1 MADTADERDADQRR
15 AEQRGAEP
23 RPAEERAA
31 DQEGA
36 EPGRAEK
43 RGADERSGHVTATEA
58 GATTEQRYTAQ
69 RDREASRSLLRN
81 LIWLVG
87 LGALVIGLLL
97 AVPGLRDVGH
107 TVSNM
112 SLSWL
117 IAGVALEILS
127 CAGYILC
134 FLQVF
139 DRAPVRLGARVALT
153 ELAFNSAVSLGG
165 VGSVAVGA
173 WLLVERGGDP
183 KQVAE
188 RSGVLFLLT
197 TAINVLTLIA
207 AGFLL
212 WIGVLPGNR
221 NPWLS
226 LFPAAFCTVAFL
238 VVLAI
243 PRYSE
248 RLAARRRPGKLR
260 TLLEETAITIRLTEQ
275 VLFAWDWRIIGAIA
289 YLWCDIA
296 VLGVC
301 FAAAGAVPPIAVLV
315 LAYQIGYLSN
325 VIPVP
330 GGIGVL
336 DGSLVG
342 MFALYGGTA
351 ASLATAATVVYHAIS
366 LWVPA
371 LWGTIAFLIL
381 QRSRDR
387 PITLRPPRSERRAL
401 KRRRKQAAGGD

>member
-1 MADTADERDADQRR
+1 MAEPADDSRPADDTRGDRDDHGETPDSGSGANAGSGDRDSSVSPDGADAERRQAQERYVAERDAQ
-15 AEQRGAEP
+15 
-23 RPAEERAA
+23 
-31 DQEGA
+31 
-36 EPGRAEK
+36 
-43 RGADERSGHVTATEA
+43 
-58 GATTEQRYTAQ
+58 
-69 RDREASRSLLRN
+69 ASRSLWRN
-81 LIWLVG
+81 LI
-87 LGALVIGLLL
+87 ALIALIALAVGLLL
-97 AVPGLRDVGH
+97 AVPGLR
-107 TVSNM
+107 TVAHQVSRMNIYWV
-112 SLSWL
+112 L
-117 IAGVALEILS
+117 AGILLEILS
-127 CAGYILC
+127 CAGYILA

-139 DRAPVRLGARVALT
+139 ERSPVRLGARVALT

-183 KQVAE
+183 TRVAE

-212 WIGVLPGNR
+212 WLGVLPGNQD
-221 NPWLS
+221 PWLS
-226 LFPAAFCTVAFL
+226 LYPALFCTACFL
-238 VVLAI
+238 GVLAL

-260 TLLEETAITIRLTEQ
+260 TLLKETAITIRLTQ
-275 VLFAWDWRIIGAIA
+275 KVLFRWDWRIIGAIA

-296 VLGVC
+296 VLVVC
-301 FAAAGAVPPIAVLV
+301 FAAAGAVPPILVIV
-315 LAYQIGYLSN
+315 LAYQIAYLSN

-342 MFALYGGTA
+342 MFAVYGGTPV
-351 ASLATAATVVYHAIS
+351 SLATAAAVVYHAIS

-371 LWGTIAFLIL
+371 LWGTAAFVIL
-381 QRSRDR
+381 QRTRDR
-387 PITLRPPRSERRAL
+387 PITLRPSREERRRL
-401 KRRRKQAAGGD
+401 RRKRATQGG

>member
-1 MADTADERDADQRR
+1 MADTADERDADERGAQQRDAEKLDAGERPPARERGPHPRATPRR
-15 AEQRGAEP
+15 A
-23 RPAEERAA
+23 
-31 DQEGA
+31 DDDI
-36 EPGRAEK
+36 GR
-43 RGADERSGHVTATEA
+43 DERYAAE
-58 GATTEQRYTAQ
+58 
-69 RDREASRSLLRN
+69 RDREANRSLWRN
-81 LIWLVG
+81 LIWLV
-87 LGALVIGLLL
+87 ALVALAVGLLL

-107 TVSNM
+107 RVSDM
-112 SLSWL
+112 KFTWL
-117 IAGVALEILS
+117 LAGIVLEILS
-127 CAGYILC
+127 CAGYILA

-139 DRAPVRLGARVALT
+139 DRAPIRLGARVALT

-183 KQVAE
+183 KTVAE

-197 TAINVLTLIA
+197 TAINVLTLIL

-226 LFPAAFCTVAFL
+226 LFPAAFCALAFL
-238 VVLAI
+238 AVLAI

-296 VLGVC
+296 VLVVC
-301 FAAAGAVPPIAVLV
+301 FAAAGPVPPLAVIV

-366 LWVPA
+366 LWIPA
-371 LWGTIAFLIL
+371 LWGTAAFVIL
-381 QRSRDR
+381 QRTRNR
-387 PITLRPPRSERRAL
+387 PVTLRPPRAERRRL
-401 KRRRKQAAGGD
+401 RRRRKQTAGRG